1 MKRGIAAE
9 DSEGEKWWHQR
20 GEDWRCLWR
29 FHLWGQKEVT
39 ENAKKNHV
47 LHSIVFIARI
57 PPLLWRREK
66 VLSKLYWLV
75 LSLEVGD
82 FKASSMRKLILTPLT
97 ISRHRGSDFTRG
109 MNIPYCSEA
118 LSYQTQSWGRFYL
131 VSPSPS
137 LITYYQLFFTYFS
150 LSKTSLSL
158 VFSNSDLV
166 LRPAPT
172 PYWAVWFTYN
182 ESKQNSSS
190 QVSDSSP
197 GPPQTAHLVR
207 QICPQWWRPRWWQG

>member
-1 MKRGIAAE
+1 MTFKKQLIGALCCTIPMKRGIAAE

-29 FHLWGQKEVT
+29 FRLWGQKEVT
-39 ENAKKNHV
+39 ENGKKNHV
-47 LHSIVFIARI
+47 LHGIVFIARI

-109 MNIPYCSEA
+109 MNIPYCSET

-131 VSPSPS
+131 GIS
-137 LITYYQLFFTYFS
+137 LTDYLLPIILH
-150 LSKTSLSL
+150 LLLSL
-158 VFSNSDLV
+158 
-166 LRPAPT
+166 
-172 PYWAVWFTYN
+172 
-182 ESKQNSSS
+182 QNI
-190 QVSDSSP
+190 P
-197 GPPQTAHLVR
+197 FLGFL
-207 QICPQWWRPRWWQG
+207 